1 MPNKTIKITL
11 KNGDVLEKNIPITL
25 SQLCREIGKK
35 LFEDAVAAKVNGKL
49 RDLRDKLE
57 EDAEVVFITSKDPE
71 ALPIFRHSAAHI
83 MAQAVKRLFPG
94 TKLAI
99 GPAIENG
106 FYYDFDTQGRLT
118 PETLEKVEAEM
129 KKIVEAD
136 YPFSYEDVP
145 KDQALDYFR
154 KQDEPFKVE
163 LIQEIPEATA
173 RIYTQGEFSDLCRG
187 PHLPSTGRL
196 KAFKLLSVAG
206 AYWRG
211 SEKNPML
218 QRLYG
223 TAFPTQKELDEHL
236 KKLEEAAKRDHRK
249 LGKELDLFSIHD
261 LTGPGLILWHP
272 KGGMIRKIV
281 EDYWREEHLKRGY
294 QLVYTPHIARV
305 DLWKTSGHWDF
316 YRDNMYKPIEV
327 EEQEFMLKPM
337 NCPFHILIYKNR
349 KRSYRELPIRYGE
362 LGTVYRYE
370 RSGVLHGLM
379 RVRGFTQD
387 DAHIFCTEE
396 QLEGEMEGCVRLALD
411 LLKRFEFR
419 EFVITLSTGPYPSKA
434 WELGL
439 SPENLYKRLIGETS
453 ESNHKSAVEKK
464 LTYHDIVERF
474 FPEKKNEFAGE
485 PEKWVYAEEVVARV
499 LEKVVIPEGIQP
511 EIDVLGA
518 AFYGP
523 KIDIKVKDALGRE
536 WQCSTIQ
543 FDFNLPSEKRFDVRY
558 TGADGKEHTAYMV
571 HRAML
576 GSFERFFGCL
586 IEHYAGAFPLWLA
599 PLQIK
604 LLPIMEKHLEYAK
617 KIEAQLQKAGFRVEI
632 DARSEKIG
640 AKIRD
645 AQLEKIPYML
655 ILGDKELE
663 SQTVSVRERKSGDLG
678 SMPFQAFMEK
688 LRLELPQ

>member
-1 MPNKTIKITL
+1 
-11 KNGDVLEKNIPITL
+11 
-25 SQLCREIGKK
+25 
-35 LFEDAVAAKVNGKL
+35 
-49 RDLRDKLE
+49 
-57 EDAEVVFITSKDPE
+57 
-71 ALPIFRHSAAHI
+71 
-83 MAQAVKRLFPG
+83 
-94 TKLAI
+94 
-99 GPAIENG
+99 
-106 FYYDFDTQGRLT
+106 
-118 PETLEKVEAEM
+118 VEAEM

-281 EDYWREEHLKRGY
+281 EDYWREDHLKRGY